1 MYRNPL
7 CLPFVTV
14 FYKPKQAN
22 QNSNSKSDFSLYQSI
37 LGLPDK
43 TQDYQLNLNC
53 NKKEFFGVSISQI
66 LHATYLY

>member
-7 CLPFVTV
+7 CLSFVTV

-43 TQDYQLNLNC
+43 TQDY
-53 NKKEFFGVSISQI
+53 S
-66 LHATYLY
+66 